1 MVWSGLYRILQQY
14 CTFSCNFM
22 HSALHRCGMGMA
34 LILGKG
40 SVVRVRLGLG
50 YPIGYMILFC
60 RNITLFP
67 VCRNIASD

>member
-1 MVWSGLYRILQQY
+1 
-14 CTFSCNFM
+14 M

-34 LILGKG
+34 SILGKG